1 MPLTPTPYSSYFKLT
16 GKCWFQ
22 MFIAQSA
29 TTTTLDEL
37 ILGCRCIA
45 PLGQTHFAEYIFPF
59 VDASAIH
66 DTKHNSK
73 IRSATFTTKTVL
85 YAHICS

>member
-1 MPLTPTPYSSYFKLT
+1 
-16 GKCWFQ
+16 

-66 DTKHNSK
+66 DTKHNIVSIARYVQQLSQQK
-73 IRSATFTTKTVL
+73 QYFMRTFAAK
-85 YAHICS
+85 S